1 MPDRSRFFQ
10 RGGPPR
16 ATAGRHLDDVP
27 RLQRPAPLR
36 PRDLVLP
43 EQELDALRV
52 LPDDVVLPLEH
63 RREIER
69 QLSDADAVRR
79 RRVSSKLVMLRRRQQ
94 RLGRNAADVD
104 ARAAERLVHL
114 DANGGQPELRG
125 TNGGDITARAA
136 ADDDD
141 VSGSRSGRI
150 GGRGARDRN
159 CHDYLRESEP
169 AEF

>member
-1 MPDRSRFFQ
+1 MFQ
-10 RGGPPR
+10 RGGPR
-16 ATAGRHLDDVP
+16 AAAVVTVTTFPALE
-27 RLQRPAPLR
+27 RPAPLR

-52 LPDDVVLPLEH
+52 LPDDVVLALEH

-69 QLSDADAVRR
+69 QLPDADAVRG
-79 RRVSSKLVMLRRRQQ
+79 RRVRRELVVLGRREQ

-114 DANGGQPELRG
+114 DADGVQAELRG
-125 TNGGDITARAA
+125 ANRGDISAGSA

-141 VSGSRSGRI
+141 V
-150 GGRGARDRN
+150 GRGVFGRGCRWAK
-159 CHDYLRESEP
+159 LRCS
-169 AEF
+169 